1 MGTNR
6 RKMLHLSSPCGVRM
20 SETIHEVAEEAQHH
34 ASHSSSKASKF
45 IGLMI
50 SILALFLAISEML
63 GKSAQTQG
71 LILNI
76 QVSDT
81 WNFFQAKTI
90 RQTVVRTAIEN
101 ARIEQPANKEATD
114 KQMSA
119 WQATVDR
126 WESEPSTNEGRKELT
141 AKAKALEHDRDE
153 YLSRYHAYE
162 IASLFLQLGIV
173 LASVALL
180 SGLMIFAFGSL
191 GLGALGMTVLAG
203 TYYNIHAIVA
213 LLH

>member
-1 MGTNR
+1 
-6 RKMLHLSSPCGVRM
+6 M

-34 ASHSSSKASKF
+34 AEHSSNKASKVL
-45 IGLMI
+45 GLMI

-101 ARIEQPANKEATD
+101 AKIEQPANKEATD
-114 KQMSA
+114 KQLSA

-141 AKAKALEHDRDE
+141 AKAKGLEHDRDE

-162 IASLFLQLGIV
+162 ISSLFLQLGIV
-173 LASVALL
+173 LASVSLL
-180 SGLMIFAFGSL
+180 SGLVIFAFGSL
-191 GLGALGMTVLAG
+191 GLGVLGMTVLAG

>member
-1 MGTNR
+1 
-6 RKMLHLSSPCGVRM
+6 M
-20 SETIHEVAEEAQHH
+20 SDPIEEVAEEAKHH
-34 ASHSSSKASKF
+34 SAHSSNKASKV

-101 ARIEQPANKEATD
+101 AKIEQPANKEATD
-114 KQMSA
+114 KQLSA
-119 WQATVDR
+119 
-126 WESEPSTNEGRKELT
+126 
-141 AKAKALEHDRDE
+141 
-153 YLSRYHAYE
+153 
-162 IASLFLQLGIV
+162 
-173 LASVALL
+173 
-180 SGLMIFAFGSL
+180 
-191 GLGALGMTVLAG
+191 
-203 TYYNIHAIVA
+203 
-213 LLH
+213 

>member
-1 MGTNR
+1 
-6 RKMLHLSSPCGVRM
+6 M

-63 GKSAQTQG
+63 GKSAQTQA
-71 LILNI
+71 LVLNI

-90 RQTVVRTAIEN
+90 RQTVVRTAVEN
-101 ARIEQPANKEATD
+101 AKIEQPANKEATD
-114 KQMSA
+114 KQIST
-119 WQATVDR
+119 WQATIDR
-126 WESEPSTNEGRKELT
+126 WESEPATNEGRKELT
-141 AKAKALEHDRDE
+141 AKAKGLERDRDE

-162 IASLFLQLGIV
+162 IASLILQLGIV

-191 GLGALGMTVLAG
+191 ALGVLGTTVLAG

>member
-1 MGTNR
+1 
-6 RKMLHLSSPCGVRM
+6 M
-20 SETIHEVAEEAQHH
+20 SETIHEVAEEAKHH
-34 ASHSSSKASKF
+34 AEHSSNKASKV

-101 ARIEQPANKEATD
+101 AKIEQPANKEATD
-114 KQMSA
+114 KQLSA
-119 WQATVDR
+119 
-126 WESEPSTNEGRKELT
+126 
-141 AKAKALEHDRDE
+141 
-153 YLSRYHAYE
+153 
-162 IASLFLQLGIV
+162 
-173 LASVALL
+173 
-180 SGLMIFAFGSL
+180 
-191 GLGALGMTVLAG
+191 
-203 TYYNIHAIVA
+203 
-213 LLH
+213 